1 MVMIEQNTEI
11 IFNKRVA
18 SETFLMGLD
27 SPEIVARARPGQFVM
42 IRVRE
47 AIDPLLRRPFSICG
61 VQDELVLL
69 LYRVVGRGT
78 ACLADTGKGETL
90 SIVGPLGNGF
100 ELPDDNQKIL
110 LVAGG
115 IGIAPLLFLSK
126 TVETG
131 DIEFMTGFTSADEI
145 IDPHKICDVKTRLS
159 LATDD
164 GTKGHAGFVTELLEE
179 YLKQQDT
186 GIGSVC
192 VFTCG
197 PLPMMKRVAALA
209 LESGISCQVSLEAFM
224 ACGLGACQGCAVR
237 AFSSE
242 GKTLYHHVCKD
253 GPVFPVQAIDWNSL

>member
-1 MVMIEQNTEI
+1 MVIIEQNTEI

-18 SETFLMGLD
+18 SETFLMGLN

-42 IRVRE
+42 IKVRE

-61 VQDELVLL
+61 VQDDLVLL

-78 ACLADTGKGETL
+78 ACLADTEKGETL

-100 ELPDDNQKIL
+100 EVPDDNQKIL

-126 TVETG
+126 AVETG

-145 IDPHKICDVKTRLS
+145 IDPHKICNVKTGLS

-164 GTKGHAGFVTELLEE
+164 GTKGHAGIVTELLEE
-179 YLKQQDT
+179 YLGRQDT
-186 GIGSVC
+186 GTGEVG

-209 LESGISCQVSLEAFM
+209 LEHGIFCQVSLEAFM
-224 ACGLGACQGCAVR
+224 ACGLGACQGCAVK
-237 AFSSE
+237 ASSSE
-242 GKTLYHHVCKD
+242 GKTLYHNVCKD
-253 GPVFPVQAIDWNSL
+253 GPVFPGQAIDWNSL